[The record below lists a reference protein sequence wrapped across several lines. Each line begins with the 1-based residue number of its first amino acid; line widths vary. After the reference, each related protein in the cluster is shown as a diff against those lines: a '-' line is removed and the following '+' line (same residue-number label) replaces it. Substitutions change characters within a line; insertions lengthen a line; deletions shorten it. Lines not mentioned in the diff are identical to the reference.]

1 MPQPT
6 KSESI
11 KFVLATSR
19 PPLVH
24 QCIWT
29 NEPPLSFWTYQY
41 NNCILLNLCGFPLQ
55 KNARHNFW
63 GFWWAFNWVI
73 WPPFSQGTWSQFH
86 VQSFFSGC
94 QCNFEVL
101 GTKHGGFTS
110 VRIHGVLGV
119 SPSIK
124 GETRQLAKSRKPIW
138 WIRVW
143 LANFLV
149 ICESAI
155 MMVRPGSSGEEWI
168 VWEPP
173 LKIQIIE
180 RRGSFE
186 RLSSGSSA
194 HNSFPDGNWLAHI

>member
-1 MPQPT
+1 MY
-6 KSESI
+6 ESTVWLSTS
-11 KFVLATSR
+11 KECATQFLRVLVSI
-19 PPLVH
+19 
-24 QCIWT
+24 Q
-29 NEPPLSFWTYQY
+29 N
-41 NNCILLNLCGFPLQ
+41 G
-55 KNARHNFW
+55 
-63 GFWWAFNWVI
+63 GM

-94 QCNFEVL
+94 QCKLWGSRDQTWRVHECP
-101 GTKHGGFTS
+101 HPQCS
-110 VRIHGVLGV
+110 WV

-186 RLSSGSSA
+186 RLSSGSSQP
-194 HNSFPDGNWLAHI
+194 FPHSLRGIGFTFHVKRY